1 MINKEFIEKI
11 EDMTGPKVIETVQ
24 GTFSDEHLYRVEN
37 KLADTIVLSSLSGLA
52 EMIKQE
58 MSEYNLP
65 LFVRATSA
73 ERVHVFGAI
82 RDDMQRERPFT
93 AEAVPAG
100 HEGENGLHCQSG
112 LHNGQHD
119 LVEGVELACTVDAG
133 SLYDLH
139 GKGSVQ
145 ILLHEEEHG
154 GRCNAG
160 QDQRDKAVLQAHLG
174 DELQKAQSGHL
185 RGHGHD
191 QQDNGE
197 RGLFEFEVIGVDAV
211 GRQGREVH
219 AERRRAGGDDQAVAD
234 AGDDRDVSIGQHVLE
249 VGDERFARQHREA
262 FLDLEV
268 GAGGVDH
275 QHIEEEQ
282 AQKADEHQHQ
292 ITPCAACS
300 QCCFF
305 RLISRSVCHNHFPPF
320 AAFLAAFS
328 SLRWARVRPS
338 SSLVREK

>member
-1 MINKEFIEKI
+1 MPSAFHAAQSNTADDELGKQQVHDDDGQNGDSHHHVNLAHIKLEEVCTAQLC
-11 EDMTGPKVIETVQ
+11 DQDGQ
-24 GTFSDEHLYRVEN
+24 G
-37 KLADTIVLSSLSGLA
+37 
-52 EMIKQE
+52 
-58 MSEYNLP
+58 
-65 LFVRATSA
+65 LFV
-73 ERVHVFGAI
+73 GAV
-82 RDDMQRERPFT
+82 QHQSGNEVV
-93 AEAVPAG
+93 VPAG

-211 GRQGREVH
+211 GRQGREIH
-219 AERRRAGGDDQAVAD
+219 AERRRAGRDDQAVAD

-249 VGDERFARQHREA
+249 VGNERFARQQREA